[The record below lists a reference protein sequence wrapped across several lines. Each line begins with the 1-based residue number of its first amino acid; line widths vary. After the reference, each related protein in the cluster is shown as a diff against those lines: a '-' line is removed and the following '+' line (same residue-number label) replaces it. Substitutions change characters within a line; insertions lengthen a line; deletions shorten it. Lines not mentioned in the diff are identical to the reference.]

1 MDQRLGEIFDSVQK
15 YTREGED
22 AFTQFRDGEFFRYGP
37 QERVA
42 VLMAWDQKMEHETK
56 LTRSHAELVAKK
68 RELDLVHSW
77 LSRAGR

>member
-1 MDQRLGEIFDSVQK
+1 MDRLQDIFDSVQK
-15 YTREGED
+15 YTPEGED

-37 QERVA
+37 QDRVA
-42 VLMAWDQKMEHETK
+42 VLMGWDKLMQEETK
-56 LTRSHAELVAKK
+56 LTRAHAELVAKK